1 VVEVVALTEAAL
13 SAPKARRKT
22 ASRSIGLVAV
32 AVLLATWWVAAL
44 AFAARSDRAQ
54 ILLPSPIDVI
64 VAIPRLSVFAG
75 PGTPLTYA
83 NAAGVLVTNTLSS
96 ALTLGGGL
104 SIGAVAGIG
113 FGLAL
118 GWSPKLRLIF
128 EGPLLVIRVVPLL
141 ALLPLFLSWFGGNQT
156 GAISFVAFAVF
167 SMLFVNTLEAIH
179 NVAPLVQVYA
189 RTLGASRVRVYRT
202 VVVPAMVPELIGGLR
217 VVLGLAWAIL
227 LAAEFMASQ
236 SGLGHILI
244 LAQQYLDTSR
254 MILIVFLIMVYT
266 YYLDRL
272 VSIIG
277 SRLTRWVP
285 RAQR

>member
-1 VVEVVALTEAAL
+1 VAEVVALTEPRVA
-13 SAPKARRKT
+13 APKGRRKG
-22 ASRSIGLVAV
+22 ASRSIGLAAV
-32 AVLLATWWVAAL
+32 AVLLAAWWVAAL
-44 AFAARSDRAQ
+44 VVAARSDRAQ
-54 ILLPSPIDVI
+54 VLLPSPIDVI
-64 VAIPRLSVFAG
+64 AAVPRLSVFAG

-83 NAAGVLVTNTLSS
+83 NAVRVLLTNTLFS

-104 SIGAVAGIG
+104 AIGAVAGVG

-128 EGPLLVIRVVPLL
+128 EGPLLVIRVAPLL
-141 ALLPLFLSWFGGNQT
+141 ALLPLFLSWFGGTQT

-179 NVAPLVQVYA
+179 NVPPLVQVYA
-189 RTLGASRVRVYRT
+189 RTLGASRFHVYRT
-202 VVVPAMVPELIGGLR
+202 VVVPAMAPELIGGFR

-236 SGLGHILI
+236 SGLGRILI

-254 MILIVFLIMVYT
+254 MILIVCLIMVYT
-266 YYLDRL
+266 YCLDRIVL
-272 VSIIG
+272 VIG
-277 SRLTRWVP
+277 LHMTRWVP
-285 RAQR
+285 RIQR